1 MSRIGKT
8 PIAIPSGVKVAIDGQ
23 TVTVEGKLGKLTQS
37 FRPEVTIDQDGDTL
51 NVTVSDDER
60 QTRAFHG
67 LTRSLLSN
75 MVEGVTNGYEKKL
88 EIYGVGYGIE
98 QKGATVS
105 ISCGKSHQEVIAI
118 PEGVTVDIHTGQARG
133 DTDPA
138 KFSVKGCDKQA
149 VGEFAAQCRS
159 KRKPEP
165 YKGKGLRYAGEH
177 VRRKIGK
184 AMAGK

>member
-1 MSRIGKT
+1 MSRIGKQ
-8 PIAIPSGVKVAIDGQ
+8 PVVLPSGVKATLDGQ
-23 TVTVEGKLGKLTQS
+23 TVTIEGKLGKLTQT
-37 FRPEVTIDQDGDTL
+37 FRPEVTITL
-51 NVTVSDDER
+51 EGEELIVTAQDDER

-67 LTRSLLSN
+67 LTRSLIAN

-98 QKGATVS
+98 QKGSTVA
-105 ISCGKSHQEVIAI
+105 ISCGKSHLEVVAI

-138 KFSVKGCDKQA
+138 KFAVKGCDKQA

-177 VRRKIGK
+177 VRRKVGK